1 MLKFAPDLSNDY
13 EYAFVWG
20 GQSNSRPWGAKAE
33 GFAEAPELNLELTG
47 LDIVGLV
54 INAGNHSGL
63 GKRILVPGVGPKALT
78 PKMWQGAQL
87 RLYDN
92 TGTHYTKPLGGYA
105 TIKQNDANELIVDWV
120 GAALNA
126 DGSLLSA
133 TVSGYICRPDEKWKS
148 YPNVR
153 ILVPFQPEGT
163 AQDALTTNL
172 PYPDGS
178 FKTGGVNLTP
188 PASVTSFADC
198 AKFLPYS
205 FLEGIDGYG
214 VSNEGDA
221 ANGIEG
227 ARSIYHASSACLA
240 TTSAYSIN
248 MPVNALSGG
257 YVVVNWKVTS
267 SGALKRSWARI
278 STNGWT
284 LTNGSNAISL
294 NGGWQGDG
302 TPLLH
307 SNVRVGPVGITH
319 TSATSIT
326 ATNSGAFG
334 VSVVPGDVVECG
346 NSIGIVSSATSSV
359 ITLTPA
365 GWFGGTPT
373 VTSAIVY
380 ENTATATVQLWEA
393 WIPHYNNSPYAYD
406 PGLGFRYPNNDM
418 MPYFGGANGF
428 TSVAA
433 GLSTAT
439 NSTSQ
444 NPFLPILTNAN
455 ANWLPN
461 EWQGYKVTS
470 GGGVGEI
477 TGNSKTKLYGSWINN
492 DVPAN
497 NLSYV
502 FSTNAIAGPRIHN
515 RARGITA
522 KSYGDRFGSMLNFAS
537 RMSAAI
543 GKRINIIHLGV
554 NSSPMFQ
561 QSASNFFAFPGQVG
575 WFDYHSH
582 LSWSPSQINGSAQR
596 LKQLI
601 NTIAPAA
608 LTAEGNTKTLKIL
621 GIAWLQGEGD
631 ALGGNSNS
639 AYGRSIKA
647 FADWLRDVITDAGMN
662 PYGNSA
668 KIPWV
673 QPRITHVPYE
683 ITGTFAY
690 YNALAGFSTNI
701 QLSGD
706 DEGWANNGIVE
717 FCETD
722 GFAAYQ
728 TNDDLTKVGDTTLVN
743 SIDPLHYDGKGEV
756 HVGLRIAEDMGRL
769 VDYSLSFG
777 STSLEH
783 QNTRALSICNMAL
796 ACIGES
802 QITSLDDGSTQA
814 NLCKQFLN
822 EARDTLLQSR
832 QWGFALRRVELAE
845 VKKPPMSY
853 SGRTSLYDQY
863 AYCYVVPA
871 DALNAF
877 AVLPAS
883 ANTNSDYTQLSSDP
897 DTVMAQMLAGGPAPV
912 PYAIENSPTTGGRLI
927 FTNQADAVL
936 RYTARIVDAETFS
949 PLFATALSWMLASML
964 ASSII
969 KGDTGEQVSQR
980 CLVKAGGYT
989 RMAANSDGNQRS
1001 MKLQHVPDHLSN
1013 R

>member
-33 GFAEAPELNLELTG
+33 GFAEAPELNLELAG
-47 LDIVGLV
+47 FDIVGLD
-54 INAGNHSGL
+54 INASNNSGL
-63 GKRILVPGVGPKALT
+63 GKRISVPGVGPKALT

-87 RLYDN
+87 RLYESN
-92 TGTHYTKPLGGYA
+92 GTHYTKPLGGYA

-120 GAALNA
+120 LAAVNA
-126 DGSLLSA
+126 TGGSLST

-153 ILVPFQPEGT
+153 VLVPFQPEGT

-178 FKTGGVNLTP
+178 FKLGGVNLTP

-205 FLEGIDGYG
+205 FLEGIDSYG
-214 VSNEGDA
+214 VSSEGDA

-227 ARSIYHASSACLA
+227 VRSFDHAFSTVIA
-240 TTSAYSIN
+240 TSNTFSID
-248 MPVNALSGG
+248 MPVAALAGG
-257 YVVVNWKVTS
+257 YIVVHWKVTS
-267 SGALKRSWARI
+267 GGALKRSWARI
-278 STNGWT
+278 STNAKT
-284 LTNGSNAISL
+284 SSAGSNSITIDGA
-294 NGGWQGDG
+294 GWLGDG
-302 TPLLH
+302 KPDLH
-307 SNVRVGPVGITH
+307 STVRVGA
-319 TSATSIT
+319 TSIAAPGATSIT
-326 ATNSGAFG
+326 ASAGTPFSGCLA
-334 VSVVPGDVVECG
+334 GDYVEVG
-346 NSIGIVSSATSSV
+346 SSIGIVASTAGAGAT
-359 ITLTPA
+359 INLTAA

-373 VTSAIVY
+373 AVVATVYTSA
-380 ENTATATVQLWEA
+380 ATATVQLWEA
-393 WIPHYNNSPYAYD
+393 WIPHYNNSPHAYD

-428 TSVAA
+428 TSGSA
-433 GLSTAT
+433 GPSTAT
-439 NSTSQ
+439 SAAGSPT
-444 NPFLPILTNAN
+444 PMLTDSGAS
-455 ANWLPN
+455 WLPN
-461 EWQGYKVTS
+461 QWQGYKVTS
-470 GGGVGEI
+470 GGIVGEI
-477 TGNSKTKLYGSWINN
+477 TGNSKTKLYGTWIGG
-492 DVPAN
+492 VAPA
-497 NLSYV
+497 LATYV

-522 KSYGDRFGSMLNFAS
+522 NSYGDRFGSLLNYAS
-537 RMSAAI
+537 RLSAAI
-543 GKRINIIHLGV
+543 GKRVNVIHLGV
-554 NSSPMFQ
+554 NSSPIFQ

-575 WFDYHSH
+575 WFDFHAH
-582 LSWSPSQINGSAQR
+582 LSWSPSQVNGSAQR
-596 LKQLI
+596 LKRMI
-601 NTIAPAA
+601 DTIAPAA
-608 LTAEGNTKTLKIL
+608 LAAEGNTKPLRVL

-690 YNALAGFSTNI
+690 YNALARFSTNI

-728 TNDDLTKVGDTTLVN
+728 TNDDLTKVGDTTLIN

-897 DTVMAQMLAGGPAPV
+897 DTVMAQMIAGGPAPV